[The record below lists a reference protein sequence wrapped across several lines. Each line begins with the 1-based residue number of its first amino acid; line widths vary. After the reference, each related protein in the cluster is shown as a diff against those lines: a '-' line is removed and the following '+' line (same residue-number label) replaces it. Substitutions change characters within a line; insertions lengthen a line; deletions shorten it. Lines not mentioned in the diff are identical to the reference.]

1 MRTVVYRGNFDPMT
15 KDHPEVVQRAAR
27 LFDRVIG
34 AVANNESKAP
44 IFSVQERVSLVQEC
58 ILDPQNA
65 ATNGFADLLD
75 NYVGNLGAQAVIRGL
90 RAVLHDEFRF
100 QLALM
105 NRKLNGH
112 VAKLFMMPKATYTFV
127 SSRLV
132 KESARLGGD
141 VAQFVPSTVVAAV
154 HKKIRTIQ

>member
-1 MRTVVYRGNFDPMT
+1 MRPVFYRGDFDPMA
-15 KDHPEVVQRAAR
+15 KAHPEVVQRAAR

-44 IFSVQERVSLVQEC
+44 IFSIQERGSLVQEC
-58 ILDPQNA
+58 ILDPQDA

-75 NYVGNLGAQAVIRGL
+75 TYAKNLGAQAVIRGL
-90 RAVLHDEFRF
+90 RAVLDYEFGF

-154 HKKIRTIQ
+154 HKKIGTLQ